1 MTYSR
6 GQYDDDY
13 ERDRRSRHDASEG
26 RSERR
31 TGAGSSRYSRTS
43 ERYAR
48 HASAQRDE
56 RYSEGRPQSRPKR
69 QRPEDS
75 SRVRQRSRQDVD
87 YDTSRSGNRR
97 SGRRPAVHEE
107 QRGERRNRNNVR
119 ADRAYEPRDNR
130 QRDMRQRDARPAQH
144 AVPRAGQRSVNQA
157 TQYSRDRYVSQP
169 GQQRGTSVSQQNYDK
184 ARRVKPID
192 PRAILASGVIAVIL
206 LAVIVVRFIA
216 FGGVASEYGAAKAA
230 IDEQQTQLTE
240 LQTSNGELQAE
251 MDSMQGLIDRYNNS
265 GKK

>member
-13 ERDRRSRHDASEG
+13 ERSRRSRRDVPEG

-31 TGAGSSRYSRTS
+31 TGTGSSRYSRTS

-75 SRVRQRSRQDVD
+75 SRARHRSRQDVD

-107 QRGERRNRNNVR
+107 QRGERRNRSGARV
-119 ADRAYEPRDNR
+119 DRAYEPHDNR
-130 QRDMRQRDARPAQH
+130 QRDMRQRDARSAQH

-169 GQQRGTSVSQQNYDK
+169 GQQRGSSVSQQNYDK

-192 PRAILASGVIAVIL
+192 PRAVLAAAVIAVVL
-206 LAVIVVRFIA
+206 TVVIVVRFIL

-230 IDEQQTQLTE
+230 IDEQQAQLTE

>member
-13 ERDRRSRHDASEG
+13 ERSRRSRRDVPEG

-31 TGAGSSRYSRTS
+31 TGTGSSRYSRTS

-75 SRVRQRSRQDVD
+75 SRARQRSRQDVD

-97 SGRRPAVHEE
+97 SSRRPAVHEE
-107 QRGERRNRNNVR
+107 QRGERRNRNGAR
-119 ADRAYEPRDNR
+119 ANRAYEPHDNR
-130 QRDMRQRDARPAQH
+130 QRDTRQRDARPAQH
-144 AVPRAGQRSVNQA
+144 AAPRAGQRSVNQA

-184 ARRVKPID
+184 ARRVKPVD
-192 PRAILASGVIAVIL
+192 PRAILASGVIAVVL
-206 LAVIVVRFIA
+206 TVVIVVRFIL

-230 IDEQQTQLTE
+230 IDEQQAQLTE

>member
-6 GQYDDDY
+6 GQYDSDY
-13 ERDRRSRHDASEG
+13 ERSRRPRLDAPEG
-26 RSERR
+26 RPERR
-31 TGAGSSRYSRTS
+31 TGTGSSRYSRTS

-56 RYSEGRPQSRPKR
+56 RCSEGRSQSRSKR

-75 SRVRQRSRQDVD
+75 TRARQRSRQDAD
-87 YDTSRSGNRR
+87 YETSRSGNRR
-97 SGRRPAVHEE
+97 SSRRPAVHEE
-107 QRGERRNRNNVR
+107 QRDERRSRNNAR
-119 ADRAYEPRDNR
+119 ADRAYEQRDSR
-130 QRDMRQRDARPAQH
+130 QQDMRQRDTRPAQH
-144 AVPRAGQRSVNQA
+144 AVPRAGQRNVNQA

-169 GQQRGTSVSQQNYDK
+169 GQQRGTSVSQQNYAK
-184 ARRVKPID
+184 ARRVKPVD

-206 LAVIVVRFIA
+206 LVVIVVRFVA

-240 LQTSNGELQAE
+240 LQTSNDELQAE